1 VAYTSDQSGRPE
13 IYVHDIV
20 KGTRKQVSHNG
31 GGMPVWSRDGRELF
45 HHTLQGNRW
54 IAVQVKAGSSIQL
67 EQARTL
73 FALTKWMRMSLGAQ
87 YDVSP
92 DGQRF
97 LVNLLVDNPGQLTL
111 MENWAP

>member
-1 VAYTSDQSGRPE
+1 VP
-13 IYVHDIV
+13 
-20 KGTRKQVSHNG
+20 
-31 GGMPVWSRDGRELF
+31 
-45 HHTLQGNRW
+45 
-54 IAVQVKAGSSIQL
+54 VKAGGSIQL
-67 EQARTL
+67 EHARPL